1 MKKLIN
7 DPQDAMR
14 ESLAGFAEA
23 HSDILKVCFDPVY
36 VVRADAP
43 VAGRVGT
50 AQRNTPAVEFALNG

>member
-7 DPQDAMR
+7 DPRDAML

-23 HSDILKVCFDPVY
+23 HSDILKVCFDPLY

-43 VAGRVGT
+43 VAGKVGVVSGGRARTVSRVT
-50 AQRNTPAVEFALNG
+50 C